1 MDKELIAKQESV
13 NDGQSIFLHYDKM
26 AGAYFA
32 FGLSAYYSTMIT
44 EPFMSYSDEMDIP
57 VAILRKEHVLT
68 LRMSMEIIEHRSK
81 EFYHLQMTRPPV
93 GDAGYDKWAHK
104 IKEKHYATKKK

>member
-1 MDKELIAKQESV
+1 MDKELITKKESA
-13 NDGQSIFLHYDKM
+13 NDGQSIYLYYDRVV
-26 AGAYFA
+26 GVYLG

-68 LRMSMEIIEHRSK
+68 LRMSMEIIEHRSQ
-81 EFYHLQMTRPPV
+81 EFYYLKMTRPPV
-93 GDAGYDKWAHK
+93 GDAGYEKWANK
-104 IKEKHYATKKK
+104 IKEKHYATRKK